1 MNYDQLKTF
10 LSIVETKNFNR
21 TSELLFISQPTVTA
35 RIKVLESE
43 VGQPLF
49 VRTNKFV
56 ELTAAGRQFLPYAAE
71 MYRTMTDCRTAMKN
85 YDYDGE
91 IINIS
96 APATCW
102 DYGPMRRSIVK
113 YAAKHPDTSLNLLR
127 NVSVE
132 TLSLLQA
139 EEIDIGVV
147 YVLPNSPDYTVIPYF
162 SEELLLLA
170 SPKLNLP
177 PQGDFLKSSGEL
189 PSLVRP
195 RYAALVSQLVED
207 SLYMLP
213 GRITCDHPALYFEFV
228 KECFGIGL
236 LQTSIAADSI
246 AKGELEIVDCDY
258 NKQPLLHKN
267 YIVVHRAKE
276 QHYQGLIDALL
287 GDL

>member
-35 RIKVLESE
+35 RIKVLEQE
-43 VGQPLF
+43 VGQELF
-49 VRTNKFV
+49 VRNNKFV
-56 ELTAAGRQFLPYAAE
+56 ELTTAGRRFLPFATE
-71 MYRTMTDCRTAMKN
+71 MYKTMTDCRTAMKN
-85 YDYDGE
+85 YDYSGE
-91 IINIS
+91 MITIS

-102 DYGPMRRSIVK
+102 DYGPMRQSIVN
-113 YAAKHPDTSLNLLR
+113 YGLKHQDTSLNLLR

-139 EEIDIGVV
+139 EQVDIGVV
-147 YVLPNSPDYTVIPYF
+147 YVLPSSSDYTIIPYF

-170 SPKLNLP
+170 SPKMNLP
-177 PQGDFLKSSGEL
+177 PQGDFMNSEAL
-189 PSLVRP
+189 PPLVRP

-213 GRITCDHPALYFEFV
+213 SRITCDHPALYFEFV
-228 KECFGIGL
+228 KKGLGIGL
-236 LQTSIAADSI
+236 LQTSIAAESI
-246 AKGELEIVDCDY
+246 ASGELEILDCDY

-267 YIVVHRAKE
+267 YIVVHRTKE
-276 QHYQGLIDALL
+276 QRYQSLIDELL
-287 GDL
+287 ADR